1 MRRNVRRWFGD
12 RGAAAVEYAVLLA
25 LIAMVSVGGLTY
37 LGTRTDDSIKN
48 PKLTA
53 AVGETTTT
61 TAAADEDEDD
71 DEVTTTTTRPSTTT
85 TTRPPTTTTTR
96 PPTTTT
102 TRPSTTTTTRCRNP
116 RFC

>member
-25 LIAMVSVGGLTY
+25 LIAVVSVGGLTY

-53 AVGETTTT
+53 AVGDATTTT
-61 TAAADEDEDD
+61 TAAADDD
-71 DEVTTTTTRPSTTT
+71 DEVTTTTTRPSTTTTRPRTTT

-102 TRPSTTTTTRCRNP
+102 TRCRNP